1 MVGRELRSGCELR
14 LWADDLRRLRAAP
27 FPVGP
32 ETLFVAYYASAEL
45 GCFLALGWP
54 LPAHILDLYPEFRV
68 ETNGLDLPCGRG
80 LLGALQ
86 FYGLDHMDAAD
97 KGEMRDLAMRG
108 GPYSATEQE
117 ALVTYCAADVAA
129 LAELLPRMLQAILA
143 RQRNASVALGH
154 ALLRGRYMAAVAR
167 MERAGIPVDMPAL
180 ARIRG
185 VWSDIK
191 LALIREVDARYGVFE
206 RASFR
211 SERFGAYLAAM
222 DIPWPRLA
230 SGALALDDDTFRE
243 MAKAYPV
250 LQPLRELRH
259 ALGEL
264 RLERLAIGADGR
276 NRAMLSA
283 FSSRTGRNQPSN
295 SKFLF
300 GPATWVRSLI
310 RPGPGTALA
319 YVDFSSQEMGIA
331 AALSGDEALLDAYRS
346 GDIYLAFAKQAGL
359 APLDATKASHGD
371 IRDRCKAVVLGTL
384 YGMGPETL
392 ARRIGRP
399 PIEAR
404 DLLRLH
410 QAAYRT
416 FWRWSDTV
424 VSSAVLTGRIQTV
437 FGWRLRVGAE
447 FNPRSLMNF
456 PMQANGA
463 EMLRLACCLAT
474 ERGIRVCA
482 PVHDALL
489 IEAPLDEIDGCVA
502 ELQARMREAS
512 RVVLGGVVELG
523 SDAKVV
529 RWPERYSDKRGEM
542 MWETV
547 GRLSVGERQAE
558 ESGRMCMRAP

>member
-1 MVGRELRSGCELR
+1 M
-14 LWADDLRRLRAAP
+14 
-27 FPVGP
+27 
-32 ETLFVAYYASAEL
+32 FVAYYASAEL

-54 LPAHILDLYPEFRV
+54 LPAHILDLYAEFRV

-86 FYGLDHMDAAD
+86 FYGLDHMDAAE
-97 KGEMRDLAMRG
+97 KGEMRDLALRG
-108 GPYSATEQE
+108 GPYSTAERE
-117 ALVTYCAADVAA
+117 ALLAYCAADVAA
-129 LAELLPRMLQAILA
+129 LAKLLPRMLPAILA

-167 MERAGIPVDMPAL
+167 MERTGIPVDVPAL
-180 ARIRG
+180 ERIRAG
-185 VWSDIK
+185 WAGIK
-191 LALIREVDARYGVFE
+191 SALIREVDARYGVYE
-206 RASFR
+206 GSSFR
-211 SERFGAYLAAM
+211 AERFGAYLAAM
-222 DIPWPRLA
+222 GIPWPRLA
-230 SGALALDDDTFRE
+230 SGALALDDDTFRD

-264 RLERLAIGADGR
+264 RLERLAVGADGR
-276 NRAMLSA
+276 NRVMLSA
-283 FSSRTGRNQPSN
+283 FASRTGRNQPSN

-310 RPGPGTALA
+310 RPGPGMALA
-319 YVDFSSQEMGIA
+319 YVDFASQEMGIA
-331 AALSGDEALLDAYRS
+331 AALSGDEALLEAYRS

-359 APLDATKASHGD
+359 APPDATKATHGD

-410 QAAYRT
+410 QATYRT

-424 VSSAVLTGRIQTV
+424 VSSAVLTGRIETV
-437 FGWRLRVGAE
+437 FGWRLRVGAD

-502 ELQARMREAS
+502 ELQACMREAS
-512 RVVLGGVVELG
+512 RVVLGGVVELD